1 MKLANLR
8 NFKFSNFSFYQYFFT
23 AYIGLHV
30 TFSILL
36 GNITAFA
43 PDEGLYKDIF
53 ARLYTSGFTSDV
65 LGFSGAWEP
74 WLRLFYLPAKLLTY
88 LGFTDLLALRFLAI
102 GYSTL
107 ATFLLIKMAR
117 DNGRDDRLFKAAIIA
132 ISFIP
137 TVFLWSSI
145 GLRESFLYLEISAIL
160 YFLSRIKDEIDIRNL
175 LGLAISV
182 YSLSMTKNYIFIL
195 FLFAFVATLIV
206 FSFIKRQRYVTH
218 ILILGIAIMPLSFNP
233 ELVPAISSYFKGQL
247 TKVYTI
253 ETGDINNDGRCD
265 PLEPCANDNGN
276 VNGNVNGN
284 GNGNGNV
291 NGNVNGKP
299 KEPIEYVA
307 TGGMTVHSLLDQLKG
322 SPNTIVAKVASAL
335 GITAK
340 LEAISESAIVV
351 ETDKSVVA
359 NKKKL
364 SLQQAGITKPL
375 RVLESSAKFL
385 LVPLIFI
392 DNGSL
397 FLNIQSIET
406 PIWLFIYGL
415 FFVGLYQVVRRRR
428 ELDYAVMIA
437 TLFALEFVAIS
448 ALTEIN
454 VGTAL
459 RHRSLLLI
467 PILVVW
473 AARKKKPVPA

>member
-1 MKLANLR
+1 MRLANLR
-8 NFKFSNFSFYQYFFT
+8 NFKFSNLSFYQYFFT

-36 GNITAFA
+36 GKITAFA
-43 PDEGLYKDIF
+43 PDEGLYKGIF
-53 ARLYTSGFTSDV
+53 STLYSAGFTSDV
-65 LGFSGAWEP
+65 LGFSGAWVP

-88 LGFTDLLALRFLAI
+88 LGFSDLLSVRFLAI

-107 ATFLLIKMAR
+107 ATFLLIKMAK
-117 DNGRDDRLFKAAIIA
+117 DNGRDDRVFKAAIIA

-145 GLRESFLYLEISAIL
+145 GLRESFIYLEISAIL

-175 LGLAISV
+175 LGLAFSV

-195 FLFAFVATLIV
+195 FLFAFILTLLL
-206 FSFIKRQRYVTH
+206 FSFLKPKWIITH
-218 ILILGIAIMPLSFNP
+218 ILILSIAIMPLAFNP
-233 ELVPAISSYFKGQL
+233 ELIPAISNYFNGQV
-247 TKVYTI
+247 TKVDTI
-253 ETGDINNDGRCD
+253 EIGDINNDGRCD
-265 PLEPCANDNGN
+265 YFEPCANGN
-276 VNGNVNGN
+276 SNSNSNSN
-284 GNGNGNV
+284 EELE
-291 NGNVNGKP
+291 
-299 KEPIEYVA
+299 EPIGYVA
-307 TGGMTVHSLLDQLKG
+307 TGGMTVHALLDQLKA
-322 SPNTIVAKVASAL
+322 SPNTILAKIAGAL

-340 LEAISESAIVV
+340 LESISKSAIVV

-359 NKKKL
+359 NQKKL
-364 SLQQAGITKPL
+364 SLQQAGIKKPL
-375 RVLESSAKFL
+375 QVLESSAKFL
-385 LVPLIFI
+385 LVPFIFI

-415 FFVGLYQVVRRRR
+415 FFVGLYLVLRGRR
-428 ELDYAVMIA
+428 EFDYAVMVA

-467 PILVVW
+467 PILVIWVS
-473 AARKKKPVPA
+473 RKKKSTSI